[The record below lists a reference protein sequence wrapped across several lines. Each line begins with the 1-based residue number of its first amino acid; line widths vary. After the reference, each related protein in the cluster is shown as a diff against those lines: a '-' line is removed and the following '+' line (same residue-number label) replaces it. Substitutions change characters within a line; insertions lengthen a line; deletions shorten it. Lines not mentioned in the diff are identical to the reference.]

1 MKNIIISIAT
11 TGDRPEQ
18 LKQAVKSLANQGT
31 ILIYDNSINIDY
43 TDNAKF
49 FWLESLHGAYYYLT
63 CDDDLIYPPTYVE
76 DMINAVDRYGTI
88 VTCHGRVLK
97 EGRNKY
103 YKSDHEE
110 YSFQHEIV
118 NPVQLDV
125 AGTGCTAFNTKYFKP
140 SIYNSRYKCM
150 SDLVFS
156 LEAIKQGKEIT
167 LMPHKRDYIKPIP
180 VKNTIFKRESNGTQE
195 NQVYLMNQILNEK
208 ARRKV

>member
-11 TGDRPEQ
+11 TGDRPNE
-18 LKQAVKSLANQGT
+18 LKQAVKSLASQGT
-31 ILIYDNSINIDY
+31 IFVYDNSVNLNY

-49 FWLESLHGAYYYLT
+49 FWLETLHKDCYYLT

-76 DMINAVDRYGTI
+76 DMINAVDKYGTI

-140 SIYNSRYKCM
+140 SIYNSRYSCM

-180 VKNTIFKRESNGTQE
+180 VKNTIFKRESNGAQE
-195 NQVYLMNQILNEK
+195 NQVYLMNQILKYKSNEYI
-208 ARRKV
+208 